1 VNQNLKHVKYQQYKT
16 RDDLML
22 Q

>member
-1 VNQNLKHVKYQQYKT
+1 VNPNLKHVKYQQYKT